1 MKILFIAGSL
11 GYRGIPR
18 ALAGYAQMLSQWHE
32 VRVWSYDDTD
42 ILFGGEV
49 GQCLADWGFDVWVG
63 HECLDKAL
71 AYNPDVVNLHRPGIP
86 RKRDYDLLKEFHQ
99 AGSKCIETNVFG
111 RVDWTIVP
119 FLDFSIQIS
128 RWDLWQWTRW
138 KGSKYPIRGGLCYN
152 PVDCDRMVP
161 AGGDKILEFRKKHK
175 IPTDVKLLGRIGNSD
190 WRILERPLLE
200 SLERLPSLHFIHVED
215 HCNNIPQTIVD
226 HPRVHLCPR
235 LSGYEELS
243 IFYSSCD
250 VMVSMSSIGESF
262 GYVNAE
268 AMACGTPVLALSTPL
283 HCNAQSEIISPG
295 LGGYTIAKPALLPV
309 ALEKFF
315 GGNEATRLASNARE
329 LIVSRYSFT
338 KVAPVLKAIFETV
351 YTGRNNLGAFVE
363 RIEDA
368 EIESLLKKTIGKH
381 SLLVGIVF
389 KLYYT
394 SLSYAFLNCVKQKL
408 SWLFALLK
416 RGL

>member
-1 MKILFIAGSL
+1 M
-11 GYRGIPR
+11 
-18 ALAGYAQMLSQWHE
+18 
-32 VRVWSYDDTD
+32 
-42 ILFGGEV
+42 
-49 GQCLADWGFDVWVG
+49 
-63 HECLDKAL
+63 
-71 AYNPDVVNLHRPGIP
+71 
-86 RKRDYDLLKEFHQ
+86 
-99 AGSKCIETNVFG
+99 
-111 RVDWTIVP
+111 P

-138 KGSKYPIRGGLCYN
+138 KGHKYPVHGGLCYN
-152 PVDCDRMVP
+152 PVDCDRMLP
-161 AGGDKILEFRKKHK
+161 AGADKILGFRKKYN
-175 IPTDVKLLGRIGNSD
+175 IPAAVKLLGRIGNSD

-215 HCNNIPQTIVD
+215 HSNNIPQTLVD

-243 IFYSSCD
+243 VFYSSCD

-309 ALEKFF
+309 ALEKYF
-315 GGNEATRLASNARE
+315 GVNEAVRLASNARE

-338 KVAPVLKAIFETV
+338 KVAPVLNAIFEAV
-351 YTGRNNLGAFVE
+351 YSGKEAPGAFVKN
-363 RIEDA
+363 IDDK
-368 EIESLLKKTIGKH
+368 EIELLLKNAIGNY
-381 SLLVGIVF
+381 SLWVKIF
-389 KLYYT
+389 FAFYYT
-394 SLSYAFLNCVKQKL
+394 SVSYLLVNFVKQRL
-408 SWLFALLK
+408 AGVFALLK